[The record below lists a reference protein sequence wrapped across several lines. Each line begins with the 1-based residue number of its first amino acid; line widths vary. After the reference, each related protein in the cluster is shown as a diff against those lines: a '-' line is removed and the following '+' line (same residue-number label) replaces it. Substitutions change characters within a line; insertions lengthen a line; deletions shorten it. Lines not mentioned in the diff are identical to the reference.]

1 MKVRLRLLHI
11 ILRNELKEL
20 LILLKNLTRRKK
32 LKSNDFQRYL
42 DLNETLWNKK
52 DSFQQCKILINLY
65 YPNPSYTIPNII
77 LGKYL
82 EELYNYECVA
92 LLREN
97 DYLSLKLLKSFKI
110 KKYIILKN
118 PNFLNRIKYTFQALK
133 DT

>member
-110 KKYIILKN
+110 KKNI
-118 PNFLNRIKYTFQALK
+118 
-133 DT
+133 